1 MPLFLANFK
10 TLSQILYYISV
21 ELKINPY
28 RVCLETDFL
37 KYFLV
42 SVLRDCKR
50 NMMYTTE
57 NTGFIVCVCV
67 CFIYTLVLRTGKGAN
82 IKQKSERK
90 IKCSAPSV
98 ISIMMIVGVV
108 VHKLYMMLA
117 FKWLTLYYVRKVDSD
132 FKIVS
137 NNIY

>member
-1 MPLFLANFK
+1 
-10 TLSQILYYISV
+10 
-21 ELKINPY
+21 
-28 RVCLETDFL
+28 
-37 KYFLV
+37 
-42 SVLRDCKR
+42 
-50 NMMYTTE
+50 MYPTE
-57 NTGFIVCVCV
+57 NTGLCVCVCVCVCV
-67 CFIYTLVLRTGKGAN
+67 CFIYTLVLRTGKGAY

-117 FKWLTLYYVRKVDSD
+117 FKWLTLYYARKVDSD

>member
-67 CFIYTLVLRTGKGAN
+67 CVCVFYIYSGFEDWKGC
-82 IKQKSERK
+82 KYQTKK
-90 IKCSAPSV
+90 
-98 ISIMMIVGVV
+98 
-108 VHKLYMMLA
+108 
-117 FKWLTLYYVRKVDSD
+117 
-132 FKIVS
+132 
-137 NNIY
+137 